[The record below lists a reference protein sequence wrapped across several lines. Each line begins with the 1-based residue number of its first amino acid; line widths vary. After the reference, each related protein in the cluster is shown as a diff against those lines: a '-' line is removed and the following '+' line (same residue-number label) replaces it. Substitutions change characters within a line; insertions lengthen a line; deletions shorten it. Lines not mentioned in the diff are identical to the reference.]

1 MVINSVNIE
10 SMKLNKIFLV
20 PLGLSILSFFLF
32 TISPSTIDDNGMLN
46 EPFYLIL
53 VGYALFF
60 LAIILLAFTFLKQD

>member
-1 MVINSVNIE
+1 MVINSVNIDL
-10 SMKLNKIFLV
+10 MKLNKIFLV

-53 VGYALFF
+53 VGYTLFF
-60 LAIILLAFTFLKQD
+60 LAIILLAFTFFKQD